1 VAREEE
7 KFFGAFI
14 VRSPLTNS
22 PSSNLDRPL
31 QAADSRVV
39 TEPFRCF
46 SQDYLGAI
54 IVFIAVLTALISSY
68 LLPDEASPSLVGL
81 ALQYSLLIPI
91 YLNWVVKLYADMEM
105 YFGACERISYY
116 IENCYHEE
124 QQSPAVV
131 CKFPR
136 IASILMYCRFKIYL
150 CLEDEPLPA
159 HWPQH
164 GSIEFRKV
172 SLKHPAQDESFIADL
187 NLTIPTGQRVS
198 CCRSCCLFTIICGFR
213 VSPSW

>member
-1 VAREEE
+1 M
-7 KFFGAFI
+7 
-14 VRSPLTNS
+14 L
-22 PSSNLDRPL
+22 L
-31 QAADSRVV
+31 
-39 TEPFRCF
+39 
-46 SQDYLGAI
+46 QDYLGAI

-68 LLPDEASPSLVGL
+68 LLPDEASASLVGL
-81 ALQYSLLIPI
+81 ALQYTLLIPI

-124 QQSPAVV
+124 QQSPAVA
-131 CKFPR
+131 CKFRPHFPSLIQLR
-136 IASILMYCRFKIYL
+136 LTYRCFKIYL

-164 GSIEFRKV
+164 GSIEFRNV

-213 VSPSW
+213 LSPSWARASAMIAITAAARATAVPSFSLHDHVG